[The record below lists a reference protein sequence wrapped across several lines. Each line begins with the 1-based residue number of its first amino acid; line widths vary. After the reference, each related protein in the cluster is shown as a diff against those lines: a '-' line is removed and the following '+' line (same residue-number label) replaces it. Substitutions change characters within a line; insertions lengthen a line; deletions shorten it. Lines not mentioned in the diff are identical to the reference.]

1 MNMKKNWDSGSNFD
15 KLYREGGFPK
25 NTGEERRAAWRI
37 VVVPC
42 PLLVRY
48 MDDNQKQSI
57 LLVDDD
63 PLNHQAIKA
72 ILKDLDL
79 EIVLA
84 RSTKEVSVLVLRYDF
99 ALIIFAVSPVN
110 LQAFETAKTLD
121 ASEKTWYVP
130 IIFQAAE
137 GELEG
142 LIEKGYA
149 AGGVDFLQKPVSP
162 TALLAKV
169 KVFLELDTRH
179 RQLAH
184 ATATIQQQNLKLKER
199 AIRDGLTGLYNHN
212 YLQEQL
218 AREVSLARRYNHPL
232 SVFMLDLDFFKDVND
247 SCGHPFGDFVLT
259 EFSRRVEENLRKSD
273 IFGRY
278 GGEEF
283 LIILPNIDQEQA
295 EAFAEKIRQKIA
307 GTVFSNEKNERYITV
322 SIGVYSSFGE
332 TTDPSRVIVDSVDN
346 ALYQAKA
353 EGRNRVCHYK
363 ARREKKG
370 VVADH
375 LGEFIGSVQQ
385 NTLNA
390 TIEKARAMTLASF
403 EAMVHAQTREY
414 DILADRNVFFIKVL
428 DTLAKKLNLPDQ
440 LIHSFRR
447 AIKLHDLFRCYIRDS
462 TLKTEGPIDEEQ
474 EEMLFD
480 QPLMLRE
487 LTTMFDFFASE
498 RVILYS
504 HHEHFDGSGYPD
516 GLKGSEIPMAAR
528 IFALVD
534 SFVAMVNPIFKNG
547 AMGREEVE
555 GELRSFSGSQFDP
568 FLVDM
573 LLDIMDD
580 AQFFSDA
587 DGEGEGSKE

>member
-1 MNMKKNWDSGSNFD
+1 
-15 KLYREGGFPK
+15 
-25 NTGEERRAAWRI
+25 
-37 VVVPC
+37 
-42 PLLVRY
+42 
-48 MDDNQKQSI
+48 MDTNQKQSI

-63 PLNHQAIKA
+63 PVNQEI
-72 ILKDLDL
+72 IRQVLKDLELD
-79 EIVLA
+79 VVVA
-84 RSTKEVSVLVLRYDF
+84 PSVHEVPELVLNFDF
-99 ALIIFAVSPVN
+99 ALILFAVSPAN
-110 LQAFETAKTLD
+110 LIPFETAKALD
-121 ASEKTWYVP
+121 RNEKTWYVP
-130 IIFQAAE
+130 IIFQADRE
-137 GELEG
+137 DMEG
-142 LIEKGYA
+142 LIEQGYA
-149 AGGVDFLQKPVSP
+149 AGGVDFLHKPVSP

-184 ATATIQQQNLKLKER
+184 ATATIQQQNLKLEER
-199 AIRDGLTGLYNHN
+199 AIRDSLTGLYNHN

-218 AREVSLARRYNHPL
+218 VREVSLARRYGHPL

-247 SCGHPFGDFVLT
+247 TCGHPFGDYVLT
-259 EFSRRVEENLRKSD
+259 EFSRRVEGNLRESD

-283 LIILPNIDQEQA
+283 LIILPNIDRQQA
-295 EAFAEKIRQKIA
+295 EAFAEKIRQKTA
-307 GTVFSNEKNERYITV
+307 AKVFSNDKYERYVTV

-332 TTDPSRVIVDSVDN
+332 TTDSSGVIVDFVDN

-363 ARREKKG
+363 GHGGKKSM
-370 VVADH
+370 VADH
-375 LGEFIGSVQQ
+375 IGDLVGSVQQ
-385 NTLNA
+385 NSLNA

-414 DILADRNVFFIKVL
+414 DILADRSVFFTKVL
-428 DTLAKKLNLPDQ
+428 DEFAQKLNLPDS

-447 AIKLHDLFRCYIRDS
+447 AIKLHDLFRCYIGDS
-462 TLKTEGPIDEEQ
+462 TLNTEGPIDEEQ

-504 HHEHFDGSGYPD
+504 HHEHFDGGGYPD

-534 SFVAMVNPIFKNG
+534 SFVAMVNPMAQRG
-547 AMGREEVE
+547 AKGRHEVE
-555 GELRSFSGSQFDP
+555 GELRRNSGSQFDP
-568 FLVDM
+568 FLVDI
-573 LLDIMDD
+573 LLDIIRNDH
-580 AQFFSDA
+580 FFSDGNEDGGA
-587 DGEGEGSKE
+587 DGHTG